1 MLANGFEDGRLP
13 GPSLLR
19 DQSAASSQMG
29 STASSQM
36 ASRSADCQLA
46 DGFEE
51 SRLHARSCLPATTRR
66 CGSGKRFNTHAE
78 AFSLPFVIFAQLGLV
93 FLHLR
98 FQFAE
103 RFLATGSDVDSGAGG
118 MQGARRQ
125 R

>member
-1 MLANGFEDGRLP
+1 MLADGFEDGRLP

-29 STASSQM
+29 SSTT
-36 ASRSADCQLA
+36 DCMLA

-51 SRLHARSCLPATTRR
+51 SRLHGRRWLPGTTRR
-66 CGSGKRFNTHAE
+66 CGSGKRPDTYAE

-93 FLHLR
+93 LLHLR

-103 RFLATGSDVDSGAGG
+103 GFLATGSDVDSGTGG
-118 MQGARRQ
+118 MQRARWQ

>member
-1 MLANGFEDGRLP
+1 MLAKGFEISRP
-13 GPSLLR
+13 QARRCLR
-19 DQSAASSQMG
+19 VQPTASSQMG
-29 STASSQM
+29 S
-36 ASRSADCQLA
+36 R
-46 DGFEE
+46 E
-51 SRLHARSCLPATTRR
+51 SKLHGRKWLPGTTRR